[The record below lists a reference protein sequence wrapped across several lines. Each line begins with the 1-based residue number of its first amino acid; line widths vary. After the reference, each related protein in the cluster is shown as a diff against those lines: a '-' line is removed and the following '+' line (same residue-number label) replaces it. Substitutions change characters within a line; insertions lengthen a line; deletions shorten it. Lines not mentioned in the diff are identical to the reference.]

1 MYNCKKKIQ
10 VKIWWNT
17 RLGLFVIEDIAYS
30 HSVNAFVGIPKLK
43 TKRGCLQVAVSYL
56 RCGFKSLWI
65 EISIF
70 TKPSLY
76 SVGEESKIGIFFTFS
91 SKCVERFK
99 GTE

>member
-43 TKRGCLQVAVSYL
+43 KTN
-56 RCGFKSLWI
+56 
-65 EISIF
+65 
-70 TKPSLY
+70 
-76 SVGEESKIGIFFTFS
+76 VGVYK
-91 SKCVERFK
+91 
-99 GTE
+99 